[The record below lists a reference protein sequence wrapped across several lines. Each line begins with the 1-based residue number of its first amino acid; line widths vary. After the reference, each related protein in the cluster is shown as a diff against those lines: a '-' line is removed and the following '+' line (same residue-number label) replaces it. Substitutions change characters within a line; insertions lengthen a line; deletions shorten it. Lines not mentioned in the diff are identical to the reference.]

1 MYSLLISTY
10 FLFFVNGVL
19 QMNDQTSIKFVLGL
33 SLYIL
38 STIIFVE
45 VASINESK
53 LINTDS
59 YQQLSH
65 NN

>member
-1 MYSLLISTY
+1 MISTY

>member
-1 MYSLLISTY
+1 MISTY

-19 QMNDQTSIKFVLGL
+19 QMNDQTAIKFVLGL

>member
-1 MYSLLISTY
+1 MISTY

-19 QMNDQTSIKFVLGL
+19 QMNDQTAIKFVLEL

>member
-1 MYSLLISTY
+1 LISTY

-19 QMNDQTSIKFVLGL
+19 QMNDQTAIKFVLGL